1 MRKLSAFIVTAA
13 LIALGLMFSVVL
25 IGFIAAAGLIAGA
38 YFWWKTRALRR
49 LMREQATQNLGD
61 EEFRDAASDGEVIE
75 GEVIR
80 KVVTIEKIE
89 S

>member
-13 LIALGLMFSVVL
+13 LVALGLMFSVVL
-25 IGFIAAAGLIAGA
+25 IGLLAAAGLIAGA
-38 YFWWKTRALRR
+38 YFWWKTRALRK
-49 LMREQATQNLGD
+49 LMREQTAQNVEGG
-61 EEFRDAASDGEVIE
+61 EFREEALKGEVIE

-89 S
+89 R